1 LEAFVAIIPFYK
13 PTLRR
18 KDMDA
23 VLQTMVDERIGPG
36 ERKNL
41 FLKEFCE
48 RVGFTEGVALRT
60 IVDALTFSL
69 KILDLPAGS
78 AIGASVLAPSFYS
91 DVVRSSGYELML
103 GDIDKE
109 HGCLSSK
116 EAERLVQEGC
126 KALLLHEPVCQI
138 PFGVEYKEL
147 GVPVIEDISQSIGS
161 SFEGRNAGSW
171 GDLAICSF
179 EEDGVVS
186 CGGGAALV
194 FNDREHK
201 TAVSELL
208 LNMRRYV
215 ELPDMNAALGLIQLA
230 AFDEHLHRRREL
242 YSLYSKSLMKT
253 HHRLFGIGHIDFEP
267 NGYGFCTT
275 LDSKAED
282 VIAFAKKYEVSAKR
296 TFVDSLAQDHQEEFE
311 TYPVALPAFH
321 RSISLP
327 IYPFLSQ
334 SDLQVV
340 LKVVAHLP

>member
-1 LEAFVAIIPFYK
+1 VAIIPFYK

-41 FLKEFCE
+41 FLKEFCD
-48 RVGFTEGVALRT
+48 RIGFAEGVAFRT
-60 IVDALTFSL
+60 IIDALTCGL
-69 KILDLPAGS
+69 KLLDLPEGS
-78 AIGASVLAPSFYS
+78 RIGTSVLAPSYYEDAVHS
-91 DVVRSSGYELML
+91 LGYELLL

-109 HGCLSSK
+109 NGCLSQA
-116 EAERLVQEGC
+116 EADRLVQEEGC

-138 PFGVEYKEL
+138 PFGVDYKEL
-147 GVPVIEDISQSIGS
+147 GVPVMEDISQSIGS
-161 SFEGRNAGSW
+161 SFEERNAGSW
-171 GDLAICSF
+171 GDLVVCSF

-186 CGGGAALV
+186 CGGGAALL
-194 FNDREHK
+194 FNEKEHK
-201 TAVSELL
+201 TAATELL
-208 LNMRRYV
+208 SNTGSHV

-230 AFDEHLHRRREL
+230 ALDEHLHRRREL
-242 YSLYSKSLMKT
+242 YSLYTKSLMKT

-296 TFVDSLAQDHQEEFE
+296 TFADSLASHHQEAFE

-334 SDLQVV
+334 SDLQVI
-340 LKVVAHLP
+340 LKVIAHLP

>member
-1 LEAFVAIIPFYK
+1 
-13 PTLRR
+13 
-18 KDMDA
+18 
-23 VLQTMVDERIGPG
+23 
-36 ERKNL
+36 
-41 FLKEFCE
+41 
-48 RVGFTEGVALRT
+48 
-60 IVDALTFSL
+60 
-69 KILDLPAGS
+69 
-78 AIGASVLAPSFYS
+78 VLAPSYYE
-91 DVVRSSGYELML
+91 DVVRSLGYELLL

-109 HGCLSSK
+109 HGCLSQA
-116 EAERLVQEGC
+116 EAQRLVQEGC

-138 PFGVEYKEL
+138 PFGVDYKEL
-147 GVPVIEDISQSIGS
+147 GVPVMEDISQSIGS
-161 SFEGRNAGSW
+161 SFEERNAGSW
-171 GDLAICSF
+171 GDLVVCSF

-194 FNDREHK
+194 FNEKEHK
-201 TAVSELL
+201 TAATELL
-208 LNMRRYV
+208 SNTGSHV

-230 AFDEHLHRRREL
+230 ALDEHLYRRREL
-242 YSLYSKSLMKT
+242 YSLYTKSLMKT

-296 TFVDSLAQDHQEEFE
+296 TFADSLASHHQEAFE

-334 SDLQVV
+334 SDLQVI
-340 LKVVAHLP
+340 LKVIAHLP

>member
-1 LEAFVAIIPFYK
+1 MAIIPFHK

-36 ERKNL
+36 ERKTL
-41 FLKEFCE
+41 FLKEFRE
-48 RVGFTEGVALRT
+48 RIGFRYGVALRT
-60 IVDALTFSL
+60 IVDALTYAL
-69 KILDLPAGS
+69 KILDLPEGCP
-78 AIGASVLAPSFYS
+78 IGASVLAPSFYL
-91 DVVRSSGYELML
+91 DVARALGHELLL

-109 HGCLSSK
+109 HGCLDIE
-116 EAERLVQEGC
+116 EAQRLVQNGC

-138 PFGVEYKEL
+138 PVGVEYRDL
-147 GVPVIEDISQSIGS
+147 GVPVIEDISQSLGS
-161 SFEGRNAGSW
+161 SFEDRRAGSW
-171 GDLAICSF
+171 GDLVICSF

-194 FNDREHK
+194 FNERERL
-201 TAVSELL
+201 TAVDELL
-208 LNMRRYV
+208 LNTGSYV

-230 AFDEHLHRRREL
+230 ALDEHLHRRGEL

-296 TFVDSLAQDHQEEFE
+296 TFADSLAQDHQEEFE

-334 SDLQVV
+334 SDLQVI
-340 LKVVAHLP
+340 LKVAAHLP